1 MPSSSSATPTSA
13 APKPYARVAIVGL
26 ETAPATILRACFKQF
41 SIETVLLTMEEAMK
55 RLRKEK
61 FEACVLR
68 LQESATALLTT
79 VRTSPSNHRM
89 VIYGI
94 AGTAR
99 EALKFSQQ
107 GINAVI
113 NDPVDRQNA
122 LRVIRSTHL
131 LVLHELRRYV
141 RIPMLM
147 QLDARTQSGPTQIT
161 MLEISGGG
169 MSVETTQPMKTGESV
184 EVFLTLPNRPIL
196 SLKSRVAW
204 SRPDA
209 GVAGLRFEGQEQNRF
224 VVKNWID
231 SFLDIS

>member
-1 MPSSSSATPTSA
+1 MPAPSSA
-13 APKPYARVAIVGL
+13 APKSAAPKAYARVAIIGL
-26 ETAPATILRACFKQF
+26 ETVTASILRDCFKQF
-41 SIETVLLTMEEAMK
+41 SIEPVLLTMDEANE

-68 LQESATALLTT
+68 LQEDAIALLTT

-147 QLDARTQSGPTQIT
+147 QIDVKTDAGQMRVM

-169 MSVETTQPMKTGESV
+169 MSVETAKKLNSGEVV
-184 EVFLTLPNRPIL
+184 EVVLTLPNGPVL
-196 SLKSRVAW
+196 SLKSKIAW
-204 SRPDA
+204 SRPEQ
-209 GVAGLRFEGQEQNRF
+209 GLAGLRFDAQEQNRF

-231 SFLDIS
+231 SYLDIS